1 MESYTRTLARRPRG
15 PYLSIPLHRYGI
27 NLIQLRNLSPFHQSV
42 LNYWQ
47 NYRSSDFSD
56 DIAEIQNEIIWN
68 KSSILINK
76 NTIFFKQWY
85 QNGVIRL
92 QDLLDVD
99 GTSLSLQEFL
109 QKLRVHIPFATYY
122 GLINC
127 IPAGWRRKRKST
139 DSPNHNQIS
148 SSDSSNVNITT
159 PSAYAAILDHF
170 FQPPTSETKIL
181 GYCFTKESLTLF
193 ICCKCFSSKSY
204 TTYSQ
209 QDVPCF
215 EQGCPTLRD
224 VGYVGLNL
232 NAFHTFSSNV
242 TCSLCILDRF
252 RTMVV

>member
-15 PYLSIPLHRYGI
+15 PPYLSIPLHPYGI

-56 DIAEIQNEIIWN
+56 DIAQIQNEIIWN
-68 KSSILINK
+68 KGSILINK

-99 GTSLSLQEFL
+99 GTFLSLQNFQ
-109 QKLRVHIPFATYY
+109 QKNPGAYSLYHILR
-122 GLINC
+122 LINS
-127 IPAGWRRKRKST
+127 IPASWRRKLKST
-139 DSPNHNQIS
+139 DFPNHNQIS
-148 SSDSSNVNITT
+148 SSDSSNVNITI

-181 GYCFTKESLTLF
+181 GYCFTKESLTMF
-193 ICCKCFSSKSY
+193 ICCLPS
-204 TTYSQ
+204 
-209 QDVPCF
+209 
-215 EQGCPTLRD
+215 
-224 VGYVGLNL
+224 
-232 NAFHTFSSNV
+232 
-242 TCSLCILDRF
+242 
-252 RTMVV
+252 